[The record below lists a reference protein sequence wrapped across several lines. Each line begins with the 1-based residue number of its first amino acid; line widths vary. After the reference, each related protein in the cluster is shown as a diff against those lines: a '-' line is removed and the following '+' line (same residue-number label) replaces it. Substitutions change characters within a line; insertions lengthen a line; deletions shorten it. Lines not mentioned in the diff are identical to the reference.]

1 MRAVAS
7 ALASSLALVAAVG
20 ALGCS
25 SWINQRAASTTYDI
39 LQRSQ
44 QAARRLP
51 DVQLAR
57 EAMPGGI
64 VQLEAFALA
73 YPDHAGFRQLRAESL
88 CQYAVGFVF
97 DDWEDAS
104 LTGRTDDAARL
115 AARLG
120 PLLAGCVDANLTLLP
135 PAWRDARVRGR
146 DAWSALVAKATRAE
160 VPAMLWIASSDA
172 VLLALDPLR
181 NLTKLGPLVETLTR
195 CTQLAPAFHDAD
207 GEILLGTLH
216 AGRSRFLRGDDG
228 TRQFAAARRSLGAG
242 ALLVDVMYARG
253 VAVARQDRGLFVTTL
268 ERVLAADVTRWPDRR
283 LANELARVKARRYLA
298 AVDKLIAAPAAT
310 APALLR
316 RGSAGDEHRAARVAH
331 DLLGHRAEQRAQKA
345 GPAVAAGRH

>member
-1 MRAVAS
+1 MKLL
-7 ALASSLALVAAVG
+7 ALAVSAALAAT
-20 ALGCS
+20 GCS
-25 SWINQRAASTTYDI
+25 SWINQRAAKTTYDI
-39 LQRSQ
+39 LQQSQ
-44 QAARRLP
+44 VAARRLP

-73 YPDHAGFRQLRAESL
+73 YPDHAGFRQLRAEGL
-88 CQYAVGFVF
+88 CQYTTGFVF

-104 LTGRTDDAARL
+104 LTGRTDDAARI

-120 PLLAGCVDANLTLLP
+120 PLLAACVDASLALLP
-135 PAWRDARVRGR
+135 PAWRDARARGGA
-146 DAWSALVAKATRAE
+146 AWSALVAQATRAE

-181 NLTKLGPLVETLTR
+181 NLAKLGPLTEALTR
-195 CTQLAPAFHDAD
+195 CTQLAPGFHDAD
-207 GEILLGTLH
+207 AEILLGTLA

-228 TRQFAAARRSLGAG
+228 TRHFEAARKSLGAG

-283 LANELARVKARRYLA
+283 LANELARQKARRYLA
-298 AVDKLIAAPAAT
+298 VADKLIEAPAAAPAA
-310 APALLR
+310 PER
-316 RGSAGDEHRAARVAH
+316 
-331 DLLGHRAEQRAQKA
+331 
-345 GPAVAAGRH
+345 

>member
-1 MRAVAS
+1 MRSLAGSLAVIA
-7 ALASSLALVAAVG
+7 ALAT
-20 ALGCS
+20 LGCS
-25 SWINQRAASTTYDI
+25 SWINRRAAATTYEI
-39 LQRSQ
+39 LQQSQ
-44 QAARRLP
+44 KAARRLP

-64 VQLEAFALA
+64 IQLEAFALA
-73 YPDHAGFRQLRAESL
+73 YPDHAGFRQMRAESL

-104 LTGRTDDAARL
+104 LTGRAEDATRI

-120 PLLAGCVDANLTLLP
+120 PLLAACVDASLALLP
-135 PAWRDARVRGR
+135 PAWRDARARGGA
-146 DAWSALVAKATRAE
+146 AWSALVGKATRAE

-181 NLTKLGPLVETLTR
+181 NLTKLGPLIGTLTR
-195 CTQLAPAFHDAD
+195 CTQLAPGFHDAD
-207 GEILLGTLH
+207 GELLLGTLL

-228 TRQFAAARRSLGAG
+228 ARHFEAARKALGAG

-283 LANELARVKARRYLA
+283 LPNELARIKARRYLA
-298 AVDKLIAAPAAT
+298 AADKLIDKPIDAPAVPAAT
-310 APALLR
+310 AR
-316 RGSAGDEHRAARVAH
+316 
-331 DLLGHRAEQRAQKA
+331 
-345 GPAVAAGRH
+345 

>member
-1 MRAVAS
+1 MRTATTA
-7 ALASSLALVAAVG
+7 AAAAFVAALST
-20 ALGCS
+20 LGCS
-25 SWINQRAASTTYDI
+25 SWINARAARATYDV

-44 QAARRLP
+44 EAARRLP

-73 YPDHAGFRQLRAESL
+73 YPDHAGFQQLRAESL
-88 CQYAVGFVF
+88 CQYTVAFVF

-120 PLLAGCVDANLTLLP
+120 PLLAACVDANLDLLP
-135 PAWRDARVRGR
+135 PAWRDARARG
-146 DAWSALVAKATRAE
+146 DEAWSALLAKATKAQ
-160 VPAMLWIASSDA
+160 VPALLRIASSDA
-172 VLLALDPLR
+172 VQLALDPIR
-181 NLTKLGPLVETLTR
+181 NLPKLGPLLETLTR
-195 CTQLAPAFHDAD
+195 CTRLAPGQNNAD
-207 GEILLGTLH
+207 GELLLGTLH

-228 TRQFAAARRSLGAG
+228 TRHFEAARKSLGEG
-242 ALLVDVMYARG
+242 ALLADVMYARG

-268 ERVLAADVTRWPDRR
+268 ERVLAADVTRWPERR

-298 AVDKLIAAPAAT
+298 AIDKLIEAPPAAPE
-310 APALLR
+310 R
-316 RGSAGDEHRAARVAH
+316 
-331 DLLGHRAEQRAQKA
+331 
-345 GPAVAAGRH
+345 